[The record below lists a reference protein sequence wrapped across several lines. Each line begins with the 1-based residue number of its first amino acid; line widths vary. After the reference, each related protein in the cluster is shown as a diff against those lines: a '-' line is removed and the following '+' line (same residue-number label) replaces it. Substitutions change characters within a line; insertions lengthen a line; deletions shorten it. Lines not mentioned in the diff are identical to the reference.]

1 MLPILRALDRLLDR
15 SVGGIDWPTVSAW
28 SWRQTKRLLVIAA
41 VVAGLIGLLYG
52 ARWSCE
58 MNPACPWDQLYL
70 KRSHQP
76 GIGDASRIV

>member
-1 MLPILRALDRLLDR
+1 MDAILRALDR
-15 SVGGIDWPTVSAW
+15 VAAGINWPTLRAW
-28 SWRQTKRLLVIAA
+28 SWRQTKRLLLIAA
-41 VVAGLIGLLYG
+41 VVTGLVGLLYG

-70 KRSHQP
+70 KRSQHP